1 MISNNLKKRIITS
14 IFLILL
20 ISLMFNSLW
29 ILSFVLIV
37 IGNFSIIEFS
47 NLINRINKKNLFKF
61 LNNIFFIIYIFLF
74 CFIFFILNNFI
85 QTKIIVFTL
94 LFCCVASDIGGYI
107 LGKTFNG
114 PKLTKLSP
122 NKTIIGSFGSI
133 LFSSLFLGTTFYFL
147 IDKKSLEFFLIGLIV
162 SIACQIGDIFF
173 SFLKRKAKLK
183 DTGKFLPGHGGF
195 LDRIDSILIGI
206 PVGLLMIIIFI

>member
-1 MISNNLKKRIITS
+1 MDF
-14 IFLILL
+14 IFCI
-20 ISLMFNSLW
+20 NSY
-29 ILSFVLIV
+29 
-37 IGNFSIIEFS
+37 GNFSIIEFS

-61 LNNIFFIIYIFLF
+61 LNNIFYNLY
-74 CFIFFILNNFI
+74 FFILSDIFYLNNFI